1 MRKGKFPE
9 MRVGMRI
16 RVQNNNN
23 KWYEGKIV
31 KEIYDTPYKFL
42 FVSDSPFKEGWNCGG
57 LAPRF
62 RGYKLKGFGETDM
75 VWAEPLLFN
84 RLE

>member
-1 MRKGKFPE
+1 MCAIPLTAK
-9 MRVGMRI
+9 VTSI
-16 RVQNNNN
+16 LAHN
-23 KWYEGKIV
+23 YEGKIV

-42 FVSDSPFKEGWNCGG
+42 FVSDSPFMEGWNCGG
-57 LAPRF
+57 LAPRN

>member
-16 RVQNNNN
+16 RVQNNN

-42 FVSDSPFKEGWNCGG
+42 FVSDSPFMEGWNCGG
-57 LAPRF
+57 LAPRN